1 MKSSLPSVFNREV
14 WACNYCVIPPPPY
27 SGLWTLMNIIEVYS
41 WRLSRPPIAFHIGIT
56 PLGTMG
62 PGQNRRHPDA
72 PLFLT
77 CRKSTDPVQGEG
89 SADKLRRHPQLRR
102 RGSTHGAGTRSTEMR
117 DGDPGFNGVLHIGRL
132 ATSESRGFLSGFPFH
147 S

>member
-1 MKSSLPSVFNREV
+1 
-14 WACNYCVIPPPPY
+14 
-27 SGLWTLMNIIEVYS
+27 MNIIAVYS

-56 PLGTMG
+56 LLGTMG

-89 SADKLRRHPQLRR
+89 SADKLHRHPQLREKDLLMAQ
-102 RGSTHGAGTRSTEMR
+102 GHAPPKC
-117 DGDPGFNGVLHIGRL
+117 GDPGFNGVLHIGRL
-132 ATSESRGFLSGFPFH
+132 ATSESRGFLGVFH
-147 S
+147 STKFTVPHTERVVECTDP